1 MNCTKL
7 MEEMEVYLKSDRCKD
22 LNEANA
28 QDIHHALSKAIMA
41 QIATPWKESQKLH
54 REARH
59 AYYMSAEF
67 LIGRAIYNNLLCLG
81 IYDEVEKLFNERGL
95 KLSDME
101 EVEDASLGDRKSTR
115 LNSSHP

>member
-54 REARH
+54 REARRIL
-59 AYYMSAEF
+59 YVRRIF
-67 LIGRAIYNNLLCLG
+67 DWPCNL
-81 IYDEVEKLFNERGL
+81 
-95 KLSDME
+95 
-101 EVEDASLGDRKSTR
+101 
-115 LNSSHP
+115 

>member
-41 QIATPWKESQKLH
+41 QIATPWKEK
-54 REARH
+54 
-59 AYYMSAEF
+59 
-67 LIGRAIYNNLLCLG
+67 IGRAH
-81 IYDEVEKLFNERGL
+81 V
-95 KLSDME
+95 
-101 EVEDASLGDRKSTR
+101 
-115 LNSSHP
+115 